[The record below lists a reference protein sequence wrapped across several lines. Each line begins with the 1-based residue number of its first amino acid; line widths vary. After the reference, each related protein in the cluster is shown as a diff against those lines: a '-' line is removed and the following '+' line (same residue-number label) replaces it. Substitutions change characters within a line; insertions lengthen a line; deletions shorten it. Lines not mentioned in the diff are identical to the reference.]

1 MAVEHSGHVFLGVD
15 PGAKGAGVTVG
26 SAMMMNIYQF
36 SKMTDTGIATE
47 FRCLAEECAELGI
60 ALTAI
65 LEKLWLRPTDGKSS
79 GGKLV
84 THYGMLKGMLLTVP
98 IRTIEVAPVT
108 WTKKLGRTDPKG
120 TSIPKK
126 KRLNQQLAQ
135 MLYPDRKV
143 ILETA
148 DAFLLAEYGRR
159 FHQ

>member
-1 MAVEHSGHVFLGVD
+1 MSTKHSGHVFLGVD

-26 SAMMMNIYQF
+26 SANRIYQF
-36 SKMTDTGIATE
+36 SKMTDTEVATE
-47 FRCLAEECAELGI
+47 FRCLAVDCAELGI

-84 THYGMLKGMLLTVP
+84 THYGMLKGILLTVP

-108 WTKKLGRTDPKG
+108 WTRKLGRTDPKG
-120 TSIPKK
+120 TSKPVK